1 MILGYS
7 DVYNYPFT
15 TFSTA
20 FTFQDSLSLKSSN
33 ISFNSTCRYSFL
45 SRHSLRQFRNRYC
58 RMILITEMIFCR
70 RSESSISFSFPTFSK
85 SFPTFITTSSS
96 IDLSYCSRRHRQPEA
111 WWRVYRCLRYQENHG
126 GF

>member
-1 MILGYS
+1 MISGYS

-20 FTFQDSLSLKSSN
+20 FTFQDSLGLKSSN

-58 RMILITEMIFCR
+58 RMKFNSRNDILLTFRKLNQFFFPDIFK
-70 RSESSISFSFPTFSK
+70 IFPDIYHDIIIHR
-85 SFPTFITTSSS
+85 PFILFY
-96 IDLSYCSRRHRQPEA
+96 LSLKIFDMFLKHERLE
-111 WWRVYRCLRYQENHG
+111 W
-126 GF
+126 